1 MSLWKTVALGE
12 ATTITGGGT
21 PRRNNPDFYGGTIPW
36 VTPKDMKSWEIH
48 SAQVNITHSGLKN
61 SAARLVPPNSVLI
74 VVRSGVLKHTIP
86 VALNRVPVAINQDMK
101 ALRCSGT
108 FDPDFLARFIKAQ
121 SSEILQWV
129 RATTADNFP
138 IDMLKQ
144 LRVPV
149 PPLSEQRRIADVL
162 DRAEALRAKRRAA
175 LSQLDILTQSIFL
188 DLFGDPASN
197 PMGWPRMA
205 LGDLIVAGPQNGL
218 YKPSADYGLGTPI
231 LRIDAFYDGVVTK
244 LGALK
249 RVRLSEKE
257 HELYELRSDDI
268 IVNRVNSMEYLGKS
282 ALIPKLDEPTVFES
296 NMMRFEVDGQRV
308 EPCYVVEFLQSMF
321 VKAQILTA
329 AKHAVNQSSI
339 NQQDVQGFR
348 INVPPIA
355 MQREFRRR
363 VTAVEKLEAT
373 QRASLSGMDMLFAVL
388 QHRAFRGELFGAS
401 AAKRNAT

>member
-1 MSLWKTVALGE
+1 MNAWQTVALGE

-21 PRRNNPDFYGGTIPW
+21 PTRNNTDYYGGTIPW

-48 SAQVNITHSGLKN
+48 GAQVNITEAGLES
-61 SAARLVPPNSVLI
+61 SAARLIPSNSVLI

-101 ALRCSGT
+101 ALRCSSAL
-108 FDPDFLARFIKAQ
+108 DPDFLARFIKAQ

-149 PPLSEQRRIADVL
+149 PPLAEQRRIADVL
-162 DRAEALRAKRRAA
+162 DRAEVLRAKRRAA
-175 LSQLDILTQSIFL
+175 LAQLDTLTQSIFL
-188 DLFGDPASN
+188 DLFGDPATN
-197 PMGWPRMA
+197 PKGWPRFT

-218 YKPSADYGLGTPI
+218 YKPSADYGSGTPI
-231 LRIDAFYDGVVTK
+231 LRIDAFYDGAVTK
-244 LGALK
+244 LGTLK
-249 RVRLSEKE
+249 RVRLSDKE
-257 HELYELRSDDI
+257 RDLYLLRSDDI
-268 IVNRVNSMEYLGKS
+268 VVNRVNSMEYLGKS

-308 EPCYVVEFLQSMF
+308 EPRYVVEFLQSMF
-321 VKAQILTA
+321 VKGQILTA

-339 NQQDVQGFR
+339 NQQDVQDFR
-348 INVPPIA
+348 INIPPIA
-355 MQREFRRR
+355 LQRDFARR
-363 VTAVEKLEAT
+363 VTAVEKLKAAH
-373 QRASLSGMDMLFAVL
+373 RASLVELNALFAML
-388 QHRAFRGELFGAS
+388 QHRAFRGEL
-401 AAKRNAT
+401 

>member
-1 MSLWKTVALGE
+1 
-12 ATTITGGGT
+12 
-21 PRRNNPDFYGGTIPW
+21 
-36 VTPKDMKSWEIH
+36 
-48 SAQVNITHSGLKN
+48 
-61 SAARLVPPNSVLI
+61 
-74 VVRSGVLKHTIP
+74 
-86 VALNRVPVAINQDMK
+86 
-101 ALRCSGT
+101 
-108 FDPDFLARFIKAQ
+108 
-121 SSEILQWV
+121 
-129 RATTADNFP
+129 
-138 IDMLKQ
+138 
-144 LRVPV
+144 
-149 PPLSEQRRIADVL
+149 
-162 DRAEALRAKRRAA
+162 
-175 LSQLDILTQSIFL
+175 
-188 DLFGDPASN
+188 
-197 PMGWPRMA
+197 
-205 LGDLIVAGPQNGL
+205 VAGPQNGL

>member
-1 MSLWKTVALGE
+1 MNAWQTVALGE

-21 PRRNNPDFYGGTIPW
+21 PTRNNTDYYGGTIPW

-48 SAQVNITHSGLKN
+48 GAQVNITEAGLES
-61 SAARLVPPNSVLI
+61 SAARLIPSNSVLI

-101 ALRCSGT
+101 ALRCSSAL
-108 FDPDFLARFIKAQ
+108 DPDFLARFIKAQ

-149 PPLSEQRRIADVL
+149 PPLAEQRRIADVL
-162 DRAEALRAKRRAA
+162 DRAEVLRAKRRVA
-175 LSQLDILTQSIFL
+175 LAQLDTLTQSIFL
-188 DLFGDPASN
+188 DLFGDPATN
-197 PMGWPRMA
+197 PKGWPRFT

-218 YKPSADYGLGTPI
+218 YKPSADYGSGTPI
-231 LRIDAFYDGVVTK
+231 LRIDAFYDGAVTK
-244 LGALK
+244 LGTLK
-249 RVRLSEKE
+249 RVRLSDKE
-257 HELYELRSDDI
+257 RDLYLLRRDDI
-268 IVNRVNSMEYLGKS
+268 VVNRVNSMEYLGKS

-308 EPCYVVEFLQSMF
+308 EPRYVVEFLQSMF
-321 VKAQILTA
+321 VKGQILTA

-339 NQQDVQGFR
+339 NQQDVQDFR
-348 INVPPIA
+348 INIPPIA
-355 MQREFRRR
+355 LQRDFARR
-363 VTAVEKLEAT
+363 VTAVEKLKAAH
-373 QRASLSGMDMLFAVL
+373 RASLVELNALFAML
-388 QHRAFRGELFGAS
+388 QHRAFRGEL
-401 AAKRNAT
+401 